1 MAAWKKGPLAALVS
15 RVFPPFGGLFLG
27 KPERFVSQTGKLAGF
42 DFAHSPPCDHKVP
55 GLAFRPRRAA
65 VPQGGAQGGER
76 PRPSEFFGFE
86 RARR

>member
-27 KPERFVSQTGKLAGF
+27 KPERFVSQPGKLAGF

-55 GLAFRPRRAA
+55 GSAFGAAGLEKFGPWLKKQVSTRAKL
-65 VPQGGAQGGER
+65 Q
-76 PRPSEFFGFE
+76 FL
-86 RARR
+86 